1 MVFHLEMMSELT
13 LALALEFVVH
23 SALELMIVA
32 LAQVEMCRAPE
43 VHMEV

>member
-1 MVFHLEMMSELT
+1 MVFHLEMTSELT

-23 SALELMIVA
+23 SALELIVA